1 MPPKHKAKQMAYE
14 IEGSTGLQPVKM
26 MPNGTGFTQSVNID
40 ALIVTFY
47 QHSEIDIRATTD
59 QGYAVY
65 RDVDYVEIS
74 HPGENL
80 NIVRRPVRTQDVYR
94 WQDKWKAYKENREQA
109 VQGTPIELLF
119 PTHPS
124 QGKNLRMHNVH
135 TIEQCANLTAQGIGA
150 LGPYG
155 QNFVNAAQT
164 YLEQQRSGVPTHKY
178 EMERAEDKK
187 NMEVLQTEIN
197 NLRDQLNWSKT
208 TITGLQT
215 QVHQGW
221 GPQGVVG
228 PQAMPQAPQM
238 PAQQFVLKPPGADT
252 PVTKL
257 DTDPRPTG
265 ASPRRRTKM
274 E

>member
-1 MPPKHKAKQMAYE
+1 MAYE
-14 IEGSTGLQPVKM
+14 IEGATGLQPVKM
-26 MPNGTGFTQSVNID
+26 LPNGTGFTQSVNVD

-47 QHSEIDIRATTD
+47 QHSEVDIRATTEC
-59 QGYAVY
+59 GYTVY
-65 RDVDYVEIS
+65 RDVDFVEIS

-80 NIVRRPVRTQDVYR
+80 NIVRRPVRMSDVHR
-94 WQDKWKAYKENREQA
+94 WPDKWKAYKENREQA
-109 VQGTPIELLF
+109 VSGTPIELLF

-135 TIEQCANLTAQGIGA
+135 TIEQCANLTATGISA

-178 EMERAEDKK
+178 EMERAESHKQ
-187 NMEVLQTEIN
+187 MEQQQVQIQ
-197 NLRDQLNWSKT
+197 NLIEQLNWAKKT
-208 TITGLQT
+208 IEGLQT

-228 PQAMPQAPQM
+228 AQGMPHQAPQQ
-238 PAQQFVLKPPGADT
+238 PANPFVLKPPGADA
-252 PVTKL
+252 PLTKL
-257 DTDPRPTG
+257 DTEPRPTG
-265 ASPRRRTKM
+265 ASPRRRVKM
-274 E
+274 D